1 MNTKKPLENTKT
13 RIQTHLK
20 TSVQTYEKMIHSC
33 WQPIQKAALALV
45 ETYFKKGGTVFT
57 CGNGGSAADAQHIS
71 DELMCMLRHNHNF
84 EYRFPLSAQALTTD
98 SSVIT
103 AISNDLGYEYIFSR
117 QLEALAQT
125 KDLLIGLSTS
135 GNSPNIVKA
144 FELTKKRGIK
154 SIAFTGQSSSKS
166 GGKIATLADIVINIP
181 ATDVAIIQQ
190 GHVAAF
196 HSMCDVMEEILFGP
210 QGLKITQLGKWS
222 LLPKRPVGLA

>member
-1 MNTKKPLENTKT
+1 MDTKT
-13 RIQTHLK
+13 RIQSHLK
-20 TSVQTYEKMIHSC
+20 ASIKTYEKMISQC
-33 WQPIQKAALALV
+33 WQPIQEAALAVV
-45 ETYFKKGGTVFT
+45 EIFYKKGGTVFT

-84 EYRFPLSAQALTTD
+84 EFRFPLSAHALTTD

-103 AISNDLGYEYIFSR
+103 AIANDLGFEYIFSR

-135 GNSPNIVKA
+135 GNSPNVVKA
-144 FELTKKRGIK
+144 FELTKQRGIK
-154 SIAFTGQSSSKS
+154 SIAFTSHCSSKS

-181 ATDVAIIQQ
+181 ATDVTFAQE

-196 HSMCDVMEEILFGP
+196 HSMCDVMEELLFSDK
-210 QGLKITQLGKWS
+210 GLNITRLNK
-222 LLPKRPVGLA
+222 K